1 MTIKEVSALTGL
13 SIDSLRYYERI
24 GLIPPI
30 PKTKS
35 GIRNY
40 DEHAIHWIQ
49 FILKFKEAGASLE
62 KIIEY
67 IKLLNTEN
75 DTKEARREI
84 LFEIKEELNVKIEKL
99 QNCLTMINYKIENY
113 HNLCDPIMQELVKK
127 NKLNEDK

>member
-1 MTIKEVSALTGL
+1 MTIKEVANLTGL

-30 PKTKS
+30 PRNKA
-35 GIRNY
+35 GIRDYN
-40 DEHAIHWIQ
+40 EHSIHWIQ

-62 KIIEY
+62 TIIEY
-67 IKLLNTEN
+67 IKLLNSEN

-84 LFEIKEELNVKIEKL
+84 LFEIKDELDKKIEKL
-99 QNCLTMINYKIENY
+99 KKCSELIEYKIENY

-127 NKLNEDK
+127 NK